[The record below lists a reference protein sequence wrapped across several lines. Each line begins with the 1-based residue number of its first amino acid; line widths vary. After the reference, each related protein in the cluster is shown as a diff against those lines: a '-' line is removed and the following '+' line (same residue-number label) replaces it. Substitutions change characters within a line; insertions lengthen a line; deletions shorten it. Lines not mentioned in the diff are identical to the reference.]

1 MAPAEA
7 RLASE
12 LARRDGDAF
21 VHVGDRCDAA
31 FAYCTDGAAVDR
43 PAAFVLTSNRSVL
56 CVPESLAAD
65 FSGDAVREFDPERR
79 HPGQVAASVLTDDG
93 VEGTVL
99 APPAI
104 PHDAALFLEAAGY
117 ELASTDAVASAR
129 ERKTQSELDRIE
141 RAQEIAAGGMDWA
154 REILADA
161 EPSDGELSW
170 DGEALTADRL
180 RREVDAA
187 IAAAGGDPARNTRI
201 GVGGPP
207 VAPAV
212 GEAVRLRPA
221 ATLTVA
227 VAPREP
233 GGYHGRLARTVVVDG
248 NGGWERRAHV
258 SVTSARRAALATLSD
273 GAGTNA
279 AAVREELGAELG
291 AYGFDPTPG
300 SGDVLAELGG
310 GVGLERRE
318 LPQLPADRE
327 LPAGTALA
335 IRPGL
340 SDPER
345 GHVETV
351 DVLIVTDDGVRPL
364 ADHSLSLAPGG

>member
-1 MAPAEA
+1 
-7 RLASE
+7 
-12 LARRDGDAF
+12 
-21 VHVGDRCDAA
+21 
-31 FAYCTDGAAVDR
+31 
-43 PAAFVLTSNRSVL
+43 VL
-56 CVPESLAAD
+56 CVPESVAAD